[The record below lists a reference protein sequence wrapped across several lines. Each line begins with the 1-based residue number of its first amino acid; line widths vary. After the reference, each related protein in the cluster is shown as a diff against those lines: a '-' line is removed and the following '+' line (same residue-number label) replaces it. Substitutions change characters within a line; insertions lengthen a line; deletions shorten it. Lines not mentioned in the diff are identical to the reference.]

1 VSRNQKTEEDGK
13 AEMKKNRVNLFQDLP
28 GHLDQELVETLQAH
42 DSFRIE
48 RIVSRGH
55 ISPREFWYDQ
65 EEHEWV
71 TVLTGKAQLQIE
83 GEEALVT
90 LCPGDTYDL
99 INLRRLLEISQTHLR
114 RSIRNQNQPVHLFL
128 TIV

>member
-99 INLRRLLEISQTHLR
+99 PAHTKHRVAWTEPNHD
-114 RSIRNQNQPVHLFL
+114 
-128 TIV
+128 TIWLAVFWKSA